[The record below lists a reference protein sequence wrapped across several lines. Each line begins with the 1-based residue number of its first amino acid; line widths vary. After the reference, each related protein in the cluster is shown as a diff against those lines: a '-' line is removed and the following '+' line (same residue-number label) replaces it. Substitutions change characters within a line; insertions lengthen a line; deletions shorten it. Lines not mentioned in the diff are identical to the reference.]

1 MRSAMCC
8 TTPRS
13 WDTMMIAISG
23 SALRMASKDSR
34 IRTLAATSMALIGSS
49 ASNTFGPST
58 MARAIA
64 ARCACPPDR
73 STGKRLANVPGSRLT
88 ISSTSATRSATR
100 SRGQSG

>member
-49 ASNTFGPST
+49 ASNTFGLST

-73 STGKRLANVPGSRLT
+73 SMGKRLTYVPESRLT
-88 ISSTSATRSATR
+88 ISNASATRSETW
-100 SRGQSG
+100 SRDQAG